1 MKNALR
7 LKFILTILLLN
18 IIFCRVIEAQTR
30 IAVLPFTTEE
40 NISKAVLN
48 YLTEVFTVEMV
59 NSRQF
64 TVVERAKLDAA
75 LKEMSFQ
82 SGDMVDESTAVEL
95 GKMSGAEMVFF
106 GTIFKF
112 GGKNMLS
119 VKGMDIKTAT
129 LKYAQQ
135 AGAETDV
142 QMEAACKSIAAQI
155 KKGEKKSV
163 NGVSYNV
170 EGSESGN
177 LNKAEQKVYDKYIV
191 DKWGI
196 DPTNQEDMRYYYKQN
211 KGIGI
216 ALTAVGPV
224 CFVSGIIVTSLF
236 CFMGSSYEWN
246 YEEYSKDADDYDRQ
260 ASTNS
265 SNRDYY
271 ERYAADAREKANKA
285 RENASTDY
293 LIGGF
298 VGANLMTAG
307 VVMTLCCIYP
317 FILSQR
323 IYSIYRKSTGQKLT
337 FFDRTSFG
345 GGYDWENKEVTVAMA
360 IKL

>member
-1 MKNALR
+1 MKNALK

-106 GTIFKF
+106 GTIFHF

-135 AGAETDV
+135 AGTETDI

-163 NGVSYNV
+163 NGVSNV

-196 DPTNQEDMRYYYKQN
+196 DPTNQEDMRYYYKMH
-211 KGIGI
+211 KGIGT
-216 ALTAVGPV
+216 ALVITGPI
-224 CFVSGIIVTSLF
+224 CLLSGIIITGVF
-236 CFMGSSYEWN
+236 CGIGNE
-246 YEEYSKDADDYDRQ
+246 
-260 ASTNS
+260 
-265 SNRDYY
+265 
-271 ERYAADAREKANKA
+271 ARETFNYYNNLDYTSKTSEDITK
-285 RENASTDY
+285 RDRASSDSFFY
-293 LIGGF
+293 PLIGGI

-317 FILSQR
+317 FVLSQR

>member
-7 LKFILTILLLN
+7 IKFILTILLLN
-18 IIFCRVIEAQTR
+18 IFFCGMIEAQTR

-106 GTIFKF
+106 GTIFHF

-163 NGVSYNV
+163 NGVSYNI

-196 DPTNQEDMRYYYKQN
+196 DPTNQEDMRYYYKMH
-211 KGIGI
+211 KGIGT
-216 ALTAVGPV
+216 ALVITGPI
-224 CFVSGIIVTSLF
+224 CFVSGIIITSIF
-236 CFMGSSYEWN
+236 CSFGTSSIN
-246 YEEYSKDADDYDRQ
+246 DADRYYRQ
-260 ASTNS
+260 EKEATDEYTRKNAREIAENS
-265 SNRDYY
+265 SRW
-271 ERYAADAREKANKA
+271 
-285 RENASTDY
+285 ASQNF
-293 LIGGF
+293 LVGGL
-298 VGANLMTAG
+298 VGGNLMTAG
-307 VVMTLCCIYP
+307 VIMVACCIYP
-317 FILSQR
+317 FVLSQR

-337 FFDRTSFG
+337 FFDRTSLG
-345 GGYDWENKEVTVAMA
+345 GGYDWENKELTVAMA

>member
-1 MKNALR
+1 M
-7 LKFILTILLLN
+7 N

-135 AGAETDV
+135 AGAETDI

-155 KKGEKKSV
+155 KKGEKKS
-163 NGVSYNV
+163 G
-170 EGSESGN
+170 
-177 LNKAEQKVYDKYIV
+177 
-191 DKWGI
+191 
-196 DPTNQEDMRYYYKQN
+196 
-211 KGIGI
+211 
-216 ALTAVGPV
+216 
-224 CFVSGIIVTSLF
+224 
-236 CFMGSSYEWN
+236 
-246 YEEYSKDADDYDRQ
+246 
-260 ASTNS
+260 
-265 SNRDYY
+265 
-271 ERYAADAREKANKA
+271 
-285 RENASTDY
+285 
-293 LIGGF
+293 
-298 VGANLMTAG
+298 
-307 VVMTLCCIYP
+307 
-317 FILSQR
+317 
-323 IYSIYRKSTGQKLT
+323 
-337 FFDRTSFG
+337 
-345 GGYDWENKEVTVAMA
+345 
-360 IKL
+360 